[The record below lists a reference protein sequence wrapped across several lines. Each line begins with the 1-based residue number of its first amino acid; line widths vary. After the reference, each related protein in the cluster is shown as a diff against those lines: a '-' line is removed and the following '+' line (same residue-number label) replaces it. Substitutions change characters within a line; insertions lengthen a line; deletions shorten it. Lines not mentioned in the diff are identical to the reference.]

1 MRPTPGTLL
10 LALALTLPLAP
21 AEAGAQ
27 RMGQAPQSGDAG
39 GWAPAA
45 AGFRVGYDSNERATV
60 LGVQLRIPAL
70 PSGLVEIVPTADVT
84 FVTGLRE
91 YQAGVDVVVVS
102 GGRRGGV
109 YAGGGWGMR
118 NTIYEGPE
126 RDTRR
131 AFAAVFG
138 LKTGALGGSS
148 FGTQIEMRWVY
159 PDGPFRP
166 KVLSLGVNFPLWG
179 RGDRR

>member
-21 AEAGAQ
+21 AEAAAQ
-27 RMGQAPQSGDAG
+27 SLGQAPQSGGAG
-39 GWAPAA
+39 GWAPPTV
-45 AGFRVGYDSNERATV
+45 GFRVGYDSNERATV
-60 LGVQLRIPAL
+60 LGAQLRIPAL
-70 PSGLVEIVPTADVT
+70 PSGLVEVMPTADVT

-91 YQAGVDVVVVS
+91 YQVGVDVVVVS

-109 YAGGGWGMR
+109 YAGAGWGAR

-131 AFAAVFG
+131 AFTVVFG
-138 LKTGALGGSS
+138 LKTGALGESP
-148 FGTQIEMRWVY
+148 FGTQIEMRWVH

-179 RGDRR
+179 RGDGR